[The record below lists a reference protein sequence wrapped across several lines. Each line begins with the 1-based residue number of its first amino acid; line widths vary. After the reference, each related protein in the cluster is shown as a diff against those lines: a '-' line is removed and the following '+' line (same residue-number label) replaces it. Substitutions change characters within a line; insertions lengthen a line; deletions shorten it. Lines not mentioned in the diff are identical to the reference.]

1 MYNYYVIEIQTHS
14 NGTAGN
20 LVTGF
25 EDKLTAE
32 DAFCQARAAANDST
46 VMIHT
51 VLWIDKNG
59 NTIEKVS
66 YTHPGENAPSAEES
80 SEE

>member
-1 MYNYYVIEIQTHS
+1 MYQFYVIEIQTHAD
-14 NGTAGN
+14 GTAGN
-20 LVTGF
+20 IVLGFDDRLV
-25 EDKLTAE
+25 AE

-51 VLWIDKNG
+51 VLWIDNKG

-66 YTHPGENAPSAEES
+66 YTHPGENPPAEPAPAGE
-80 SEE
+80 

>member
-1 MYNYYVIEIQTHS
+1 MNNYYVIEIQTHA

-20 LVTGF
+20 IITGF
-25 EDKLTAE
+25 VDRLVAE
-32 DAFCQARAAANDST
+32 DAFCQARSAANDST

-51 VLWIDKNG
+51 VMWIDNRG

-66 YTHPGENAPSAEES
+66 YTHPGESIEQQDDNNA
-80 SEE
+80 